1 MHCQLTSWCH
11 CWLVWTVISNHCVKA
26 ALVTSFQMW
35 IHNVCYFIWIGE
47 LARGEGGRKEDT
59 ECKWKS
65 CMCSLRL
72 VTDKPLFPSLAAYFN
87 DIAVGAV
94 CCRVDHSQNQKR
106 LYIMTLGCLAPYRR
120 LGIGKEGLL
129 LYLSHQRNQIA
140 VQLSKCSFRFLT
152 KLVHFRLMISL
163 EGTWGK
169 EYDLLCAHFFPA
181 PQKWTFCSN
190 F

>member
-1 MHCQLTSWCH
+1 
-11 CWLVWTVISNHCVKA
+11 
-26 ALVTSFQMW
+26 
-35 IHNVCYFIWIGE
+35 
-47 LARGEGGRKEDT
+47 
-59 ECKWKS
+59 
-65 CMCSLRL
+65 MCSLRL

-94 CCRVDHSQNQKR
+94 CCRVNHSQNQKR

-169 EYDLLCAHFFPA
+169 EYDLLCAHFSLPFRNELFVVIFNSGF
-181 PQKWTFCSN
+181 QITLILIILSYCDVNSLLLWI
-190 F
+190 